1 MSKSG
6 KAPYELYYW
15 PGIQGRGE
23 FVRLALEDAGADYV
37 DVARLP
43 KEKGGG
49 VTAITQV
56 LTSAD
61 DPAFAPPIL
70 KIDGRYV
77 AQTALILQ
85 VLGPR
90 LGLAP
95 QDEPNRIF
103 AAQLQLTIADL
114 VSEVHETHH
123 PVAADL
129 YFEDQ
134 KPEAERRAKH
144 FTKDRIPKFL
154 GYFERVL
161 EKNGG
166 RFMVGDAVS
175 YVDLSIFQIMSGLAY
190 AFPRA
195 FASHSPNVP
204 LLSNLTTQ
212 VATRPRLAEYLHSP
226 RRIAFNQ
233 QGIFRRYPELDVPP
247 P

>member
-1 MSKSG
+1 MTRPG
-6 KAPYELYYW
+6 KEPYELYYW

-23 FVRLALEDAGADYV
+23 FVRLALEDAGAEYV

-43 KEKGGG
+43 KDRGGG
-49 VTAITQV
+49 VAAITKV
-56 LTSAD
+56 LMSAD

-70 KIDGRYV
+70 KIDGRFV

-90 LGLAP
+90 FGLVP
-95 QDEPNRIF
+95 DDPGSQVF
-103 AAQLQLTIADL
+103 AQQLQLTIADF
-114 VSEVHETHH
+114 VFEVHETHH

-129 YFEDQ
+129 YYEDQ
-134 KPEAERRAKH
+134 KPEAVRRSKH
-144 FTKDRIPKFL
+144 FVEDRIPKFL

-166 RFMVGDAVS
+166 RFMIGDATS

-195 FASHSPNVP
+195 YAAHSTNVP
-204 LLSNLTTQ
+204 LLLDLTKH
-212 VATRPRLAEYLHSP
+212 VAARPRIKHYLSSP
-226 RRIAFNQ
+226 RRIPFNQ
-233 QGIFRRYPELDVPP
+233 DGIFRHYPELDAP
-247 P
+247 

>member
-1 MSKSG
+1 MTRHAKH
-6 KAPYELYYW
+6 PYELYYW

-23 FVRLALEDAGADYV
+23 FVRLSLEDAGAEYV

-43 KEKGGG
+43 KSEGGG
-49 VTAITQV
+49 VAAITKV
-56 LTSAD
+56 LMGAD

-70 KIDGRYV
+70 KIDGRFV

-95 QDEPNRIF
+95 HDEASRVV
-103 AAQLQLTIADL
+103 AHQLQLTIADL
-114 VSEVHETHH
+114 VFEVHETHH

-129 YFEDQ
+129 YYEDQ
-134 KPEAERRAKH
+134 KPEALRRSRH
-144 FTKDRIPKFL
+144 FTKERIPKFL

-175 YVDLSIFQIMSGLAY
+175 YVDLSVFQLVSGLGY

-195 FASHSPNVP
+195 FAAHSSNVP
-204 LLSNLTTQ
+204 LLSKLTTE
-212 VATRPRLAEYLHSP
+212 VAARPRVQAYLSSP
-226 RRIAFNQ
+226 RRVPFNEH
-233 QGIFRRYPELDVPP
+233 GIFRHYPELDISSG
-247 P
+247 